1 MHFATV
7 FFYIS
12 FKFDIMKKR
21 NFLFTV
27 FLLGVINLHAQ
38 DHEAQINIGGNVG
51 VTTSNTQVVVGLDG
65 ELLFPIDTNF
75 KAGVATGL
83 IFTTENNGVILPLA
97 FSGRFKA
104 DEKFNLGF
112 DLGFALP
119 INNSSSSL
127 YVRPMVEYKL
137 SRNYNLKF
145 SYSGLNNVGY
155 LNVGMIFKVN
165 HNRRSLTISY

>member
-1 MHFATV
+1 
-7 FFYIS
+7 
-12 FKFDIMKKR
+12 MKKR
-21 NFLFTV
+21 NVLFTILI
-27 FLLGVINLHAQ
+27 FCGINIYAQ
-38 DHEAQINIGGNVG
+38 EHEAEINIGGNVG

-75 KAGVATGL
+75 KVGAATGL
-83 IFTTENNGVILPLA
+83 IFATENNGILLPLA

-104 DEKFNLGF
+104 DTKFSLGL

-127 YVRPMVEYKL
+127 YVRPMIEYKL
-137 SRNYNLKF
+137 SRNSNLKF

-155 LNVGMIFKVN
+155 LNIGMIFRLS
-165 HNRRSLTISY
+165 HNRRTIVISY